1 MCGFNDEAFTS
12 LKLKMPA
19 NMYSFIQ
26 QVSWLN
32 GMANNTAAESWKKSV
47 TVDPRYTVVV
57 TSLLCAKRFADCHDI
72 AHGKSR

>member
-12 LKLKMPA
+12 LKLKI
-19 NMYSFIQ
+19 FIQ

-32 GMANNTAAESWKKSV
+32 GMANNTVAESWKKSV

-57 TSLLCAKRFADCHDI
+57 TSLLCAKRFADWHDI